1 MNVVL
6 LSDFSSASKH
16 MLDYAAM
23 LFKDQKANFTILH
36 IKTPCKG
43 ESCSGKC
50 GVVFSQ
56 KLIED
61 QKFLES
67 KGYTADY
74 IQTKFIE
81 GSYIESIRKIITEQ
95 QTDLIMLGNSN
106 KSTHST
112 GLFFDKK
119 TLEIITKV
127 KCSVVLVPEE
137 AKITPPQSALL
148 PTDFS
153 ITSDYSIFN
162 ILTSL
167 PFVNQAKLSLL
178 PTGLKKALGPN
189 RRHSKDLISKV
200 INSLEFKSVK
210 EIQSSIKAPCINGFD
225 LVMVM
230 AKNLSIF
237 QDLFSTTTDSLCR
250 PEIPILFLHDSR
262 KL

>member
-1 MNVVL
+1 MNVLL
-6 LSDFSSASKH
+6 LSDFSSVSTH

-23 LFKDQKANFTILH
+23 LFKNQEVNFTILH
-36 IKTPCKG
+36 VKTPCKK

-50 GVVFSQ
+50 SILFNQ
-56 KLIED
+56 KLKKDREL
-61 QKFLES
+61 LEYKAS
-67 KGYTADY
+67 NSPK

-81 GSYIESIRKIITEQ
+81 GSYIESIRQVITEEQ
-95 QTDLIMLGNSN
+95 VNLIMLGNSN
-106 KSTHST
+106 NTIFNT

-127 KCSVVLVPEE
+127 KCSVVLVPEQTQLE
-137 AKITPPQSALL
+137 SPQTALL

-167 PFVNQAKLSLL
+167 SFVKQTHLSLL
-178 PTGLKKALGPN
+178 SIEENKTLDPNKK
-189 RRHSKDLISKV
+189 HSKDLISKV
-200 INSLEFKSVK
+200 IHSLEFKSVK
-210 EIQSSIKAPCINGFD
+210 EINFTSKKMCVNGFD
-225 LVMVM
+225 IVMVM

-237 QDLFSTTTDSLCR
+237 QNIFSTSPATFCL
-250 PEIPILFLHDSR
+250 PKVPILFLHDSK